1 MILESGDSSTGAAI
15 LAAGMARFRSLAP
28 SPPEPSHDGSVL
40 RAGILWI
47 DRVLR
52 RYYGVHE
59 FSQREDDLLRIAIA
73 VAEHRVV
80 LADGTVVQPGDIVVD
95 LHLWNERVRA
105 LGGGRALGLGW
116 GCRAKR
122 RIERSLAALAAH
134 VEVTQGLAHCKAFR
148 AEAVFIRGRRERA
161 LLRIA
166 QRLGFGTPKNPERAD
181 VGHTLLAFAL
191 TWAFHPGDRAYRGIW
206 GTRYTFWMSRRALRD
221 RYFADLDTRASH
233 HGSQAMVPPA
243 ALGVAEESR

>member
-1 MILESGDSSTGAAI
+1 MLGSADSSTGATM
-15 LAAGMARFRSLAP
+15 LAAGVATFRSLAP
-28 SPPEPSHDGSVL
+28 SSPEPAHEGSLL
-40 RAGILWI
+40 RAGILWV

-59 FSQREDDLLRIAIA
+59 FSQREDDLLRIAIT
-73 VAEHRVV
+73 VAQHHVV
-80 LADGTVVQPGDIVVD
+80 LADGTVVQPGDVVVD
-95 LHLWNERVRA
+95 LHLWNERVHA

-148 AEAVFIRGRRERA
+148 AEAVFIRGRRVRT

-166 QRLGFGTPKNPERAD
+166 ERLGFGAAVDPERAD

-191 TWAFHPGDRAYRGIW
+191 TWAFHPGDRAYRGVW
-206 GTRYTFWMSRRALRD
+206 GTRYTLWMSRRVLRD
-221 RYFADLDTRASH
+221 RYFADLDARVSH
-233 HGSQAMVPPA
+233 RNGHAIVPPA
-243 ALGVAEESR
+243 ALGVAEEPR